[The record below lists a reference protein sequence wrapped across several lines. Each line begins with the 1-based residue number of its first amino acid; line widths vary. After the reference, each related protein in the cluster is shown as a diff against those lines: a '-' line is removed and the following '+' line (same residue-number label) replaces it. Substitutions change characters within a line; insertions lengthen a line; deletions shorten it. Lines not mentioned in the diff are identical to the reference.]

1 VASDMQN
8 QGSLDVSAIARA
20 ELAKR
25 RRRLGPLTQE
35 QELRIEKLLI
45 STATKVSLISGRVM
59 QSLLDRSERK
69 LVIDLPGR

>member
-1 VASDMQN
+1 MASDMQN